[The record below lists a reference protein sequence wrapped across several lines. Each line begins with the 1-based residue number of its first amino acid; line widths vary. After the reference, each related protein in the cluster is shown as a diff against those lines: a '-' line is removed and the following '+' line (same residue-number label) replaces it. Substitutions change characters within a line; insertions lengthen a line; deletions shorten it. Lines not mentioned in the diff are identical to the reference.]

1 MVIGK
6 HSVVNSIYI
15 PTFALQLSVMELV
28 GVTVA
33 AQELHLS
40 PNRVRQLIKAGRLP
54 AQKIGR
60 EYAITREDLEAFKAL
75 DRPVGRPPK
84 EDEDGSD
91 HRAPDSARQE
101 RQKRQG

>member
-1 MVIGK
+1 
-6 HSVVNSIYI
+6 
-15 PTFALQLSVMELV
+15 MELV

-33 AQELHLS
+33 AKELHLS

-60 EYAITREDLEAFKAL
+60 EYAITREDLETFKTI

-84 EDEDGSD
+84 EEQAEAETQ
-91 HRAPDSARQE
+91 APANREAEPES
-101 RQKRQG
+101 